1 MSFSLDLF
9 HSTLPAIA
17 HAGVFVSP
25 NLAGLSVRVYDVLD
39 STNRAA
45 WEHLATDPDPA
56 ADVVVI
62 AEQQR
67 AGRGQWG
74 RQWQSPPGGLYLSW
88 GFRLALGVEQAS
100 QITLWSAWG
109 VAIALQQAGVPVQL
123 KWLNDLV
130 VLGRKLGGVLTETR
144 VQQGHISQ
152 SVVGVGLNWANP
164 VPEPGISLK
173 TLQDQGLRLDIT
185 SLESL
190 AAIALQG
197 LRLGYAHWQQRGIET
212 LRAEYEA
219 LLSNCGQTITLVGD
233 AGTPSETLEI
243 VGIGLDG
250 QLRVRSKQE
259 SGFSERLLP
268 PGSIHLGYSLGTCPQ
283 D

>member
-1 MSFSLDLF
+1 MPFSLDLF
-9 HSTLPAIA
+9 HGTLPAIA
-17 HAGVFVSP
+17 HAGISVSP
-25 NLAGLSVRVYDVLD
+25 NLSGLSVRVYDVLD

-45 WEHLATDPDPA
+45 WEHLATDPA

-88 GFRLALGVEQAS
+88 GFRPVLRADHAP

-109 VAIALQQAGVPVQL
+109 VAIALRQAGVPVQL

-130 VLGRKLGGVLTETR
+130 VSGRKLGGVLTETR

-152 SVVGVGLNWANP
+152 AVVGVGLNWANP
-164 VPEPGISLK
+164 VPDPGISLK
-173 TLQDQGLRLDIT
+173 TLQDQGLRLDIA
-185 SLESL
+185 SLEVL

-197 LRLGYAHWQQRGIET
+197 LRLGHASWQQRGMAS
-212 LRAEYEA
+212 LRAEYEV

-233 AGTPSETLEI
+233 AGTPDEILEI

-250 QLRVRSKQE
+250 QLRVRSNQA

-268 PGSIHLGYSLGTCPQ
+268 PGSVQLGYSLGTSSWN
-283 D
+283 